1 MKRTD
6 LHQKLQVQYPNKQG
20 YGIEKGPPPSLENVW
35 FVIPPPLSEEAPF
48 GLSVSLLRKANEIL
62 GSLQKFEALTDFD
75 RLVLGLLVKRE
86 ALQSSRMEGTFST
99 IDQLLTPRDQIN
111 RKEKSAQAS
120 VIAYAHVLEKSFS
133 LASKEGPQIFTEDLL
148 RKLHVEMMS
157 RDPEFRG
164 KAGLFRDEVGKN
176 NYATI
181 GGLNR
186 PENSTYNPVP
196 PKYLRKCLKQNL
208 DWMKDED
215 SLEMSRAGLGPG
227 LVVRM
232 AKGHWHF
239 EAIHPFADGNGR
251 VGRIL
256 MVLYMVSEGLAPLY
270 ISGYIEAKKKDYYL
284 SLQAAQMK
292 CDEAPLVHF
301 LCKAIIE
308 SYEEAE
314 KTKEALVSLPDSWVK
329 KGNFRQG
336 SASLRA
342 LKVILE
348 NPILS
353 VKLLEKRLKI
363 SQPAAK
369 RAIDQLCDAR
379 ILRERTGMGRNRIFA
394 AEEVIELLA
403 RPFGEST
410 VIALERAASLLG

>member
-6 LHQKLQVQYPNKQG
+6 LHKKLQVKYPNEQG
-20 YGIEKGPPPSLENVW
+20 YGIEKGPPPNLENVW
-35 FVIPPPLSEEAPF
+35 FVIPPPPSEEAPL
-48 GLSVSLLRKANEIL
+48 GLSAILLRKANDVL
-62 GSLQKFEALTDFD
+62 NSLQQLDTLTDLD

-99 IDQLLTPRDQIN
+99 IDQLLTPRDQMN
-111 RKEKSAQAS
+111 KKEKSAQAS
-120 VIAYAHVLEKSFS
+120 VVAYAHVLEKSFS
-133 LASKEGPQIFTEDLL
+133 LASKKGLQIFSEDLL

-157 RDPEFRG
+157 RDPDFRG

-196 PKYLRKCLKQNL
+196 PKYLRKCLRQNL

-215 SLEMSRAGLGPG
+215 RLEMSRAGMAPG

-232 AKGHWHF
+232 ARGHWHF
-239 EAIHPFADGNGR
+239 EAIHPFSDGNGR
-251 VGRIL
+251 VGRML
-256 MVLYMVSEGLAPLY
+256 MVLHMVSEGFAPLY
-270 ISGYIEAKKKDYYL
+270 ISGYIEVKKKDYYL
-284 SLQAAQMK
+284 SLQAAQMQ
-292 CDEAPLVHF
+292 CQEAPLVHF

-308 SYEEAE
+308 SSQEAE
-314 KTKEALVSLPDSWVK
+314 KTKAALLSLPDRWIEQA
-329 KGNFRQG
+329 NFRQG
-336 SASLRA
+336 SAALRA
-342 LKVILE
+342 LKVVLE
-348 NPILS
+348 SPILS

-369 RAIDQLCDAR
+369 RAIDQLCNAK

-410 VIALERAASLLG
+410 TNAIERAACLLG